1 MRNKQSLPELLRQLT
16 EAGTE
21 KVKLAVTD
29 IDGILRGK
37 VISFDKFRSV
47 VEKGFG
53 FCNVVFGWDAG
64 DEAYDNAG
72 YTGWH
77 TGYPDAMAVID
88 IQTFR
93 EIPWEDGMPFF
104 LADFRG
110 AGDVAGGG
118 AAEGDGPAGDVAGGG
133 APATALPICPRGLLK
148 KIIRQAGE
156 EGYAAYFSQEFEWY
170 NFRGQPNDLHEQ
182 SFRDLKP
189 MTHGMFG
196 YSILRASQGSP
207 YFNDLFD
214 LLKKFGV
221 PLEGLHTET
230 GPGVYEAAILYADVL
245 EAADRAVLFKTGV
258 KEIAHRHG
266 ILPTFMAKFSESLP
280 GCSGHV
286 HQSLWSPD
294 GERNLFYDQQ
304 SPTGM
309 SALMESYIAGQLFCL
324 PHILP
329 LFAPTVNS
337 YKRLVEGAWAPTT
350 LTWGI
355 DNRTTALRALPG
367 GAASTRLE
375 TRVVGSDSN
384 PYLAM
389 AGCLA
394 SGLYGIRNQ
403 MKLTTPLTTGNGYAD
418 KKNGVLPGNLWE
430 SAQAMKRSGVAR
442 ELFGEAFVD
451 HFTGT
456 REWEWRQFSKVVTDW
471 ELRRY
476 LEII

>member
-1 MRNKQSLPELLRQLT
+1 LT
-16 EAGTE
+16 EGGTE
-21 KVKLAVTD
+21 KVKLAITD

-53 FCNVVFGWDAG
+53 FCDVVFGWDAV
-64 DEAYDNAG
+64 DQAYDNAS

-77 TGYPDAMAVID
+77 TGYPDVTTVID

-104 LADFRG
+104 LADFR
-110 AGDVAGGG
+110 D
-118 AAEGDGPAGDVAGGG
+118 AALQP
-133 APATALPICPRGLLK
+133 LPICPRGLLK
-148 KIIRQAGE
+148 KTIQDALDA
-156 EGYAAYFSQEFEWY
+156 GYAPFFSQEFEWY
-170 NFRGQPNDLHEQ
+170 NFKGIAGGLDTRALHE
-182 SFRDLKP
+182 LEP
-189 MTHGMFG
+189 LTHGMFG
-196 YSILRASQGSP
+196 YSILRASQGSA

-230 GPGVYEAAILYADVL
+230 GPGVYEAAILYADAL
-245 EAADRAVLFKTGV
+245 EAADRAVLFKSGV
-258 KEIAHRHG
+258 KEIAYRHG
-266 ILPTFMAKFSESLP
+266 VLPTFMAKFSESLP

-286 HQSLWSPD
+286 HQSLWSAN
-294 GERNLFYDQQ
+294 GEENLFYDKT

-329 LFAPTVNS
+329 MYAPTVNS

-350 LTWGI
+350 LTWAI

-367 GAASTRLE
+367 GATSTRLE

-394 SGLYGIRNQ
+394 SGLYGIRNEL
-403 MKLTTPLTTGNGYAD
+403 KLTIPATIGNGYAD

-430 SAQAMKRSGVAR
+430 SAQAMKRSAVAR
-442 ELFGEAFVD
+442 ELFGDAFVD

-456 REWEWRQFSKVVTDW
+456 REWEWRQFSKEVTDW
-471 ELRRY
+471 ELKRY